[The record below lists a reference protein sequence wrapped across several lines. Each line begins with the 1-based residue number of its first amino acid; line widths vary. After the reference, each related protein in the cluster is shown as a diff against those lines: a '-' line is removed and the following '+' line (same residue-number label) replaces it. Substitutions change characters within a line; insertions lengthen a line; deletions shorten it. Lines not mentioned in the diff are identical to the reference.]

1 MLITLAGPIGSGK
14 TVLTGILAEELGALA
29 VYEPVDDN
37 PVIDDFYRGNAIAD
51 ARRAAG
57 EADARN
63 PYAFLM
69 QVYLLNRRFAAIKR
83 ARERER
89 ETGQDTILDR
99 SIYEDR
105 VFMGMN
111 HDRGN
116 VSEVEWETYNAL
128 FANMMEDLEGSPY
141 RKSPDLMVLIR
152 VSFATMMRHIRKR
165 GRPFEQPEVDPGLD
179 DYYRDL
185 LRHYDQWEQEYDA
198 SPLLVIDGDHE
209 DFEGNPADRAEV
221 VARVREALGRP
232 IDPEQAMGGVD
243 ARP

>member
-14 TVLTGILAEELGALA
+14 TVLTGILAEELGARA
-29 VYEPVDDN
+29 VFEPVDDN
-37 PVIDDFYRGNAIAD
+37 PVIDDFYRGNAIAE
-51 ARRAAG
+51 RQRAAG
-57 EADARN
+57 DTEARN

-105 VFMGMN
+105 VFMRMN

-116 VSEVEWETYNAL
+116 VTKVEWDTYNAL
-128 FANMMEDLEGSPY
+128 FENMMEELEDAPY
-141 RKSPDLMVLIR
+141 RKAPDLMVLIR
-152 VSFATMMRHIRKR
+152 VSFETMMRHIRKR
-165 GRPFEQPEVDPGLD
+165 ARPFEQPESDPGLE

-185 LRHYDQWEQEYDA
+185 LLHYDQWEREYHA
-198 SPLLVIDGDHE
+198 SPLLVIDGDHL
-209 DFEGNPADRAEV
+209 DFEGNLTDRAV
-221 VARVREALGRP
+221 VVGMVRDALGRSH
-232 IDPEQAMGGVD
+232 
-243 ARP
+243 